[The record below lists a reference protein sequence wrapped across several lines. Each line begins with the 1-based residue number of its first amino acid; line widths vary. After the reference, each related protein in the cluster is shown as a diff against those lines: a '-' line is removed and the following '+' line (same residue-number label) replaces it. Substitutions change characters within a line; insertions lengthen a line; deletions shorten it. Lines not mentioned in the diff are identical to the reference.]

1 MNLLTTGLPELLAEE
16 ARRAWQNI
24 LESAGEALAD
34 RLTEVL
40 AEGPEALQ
48 LPRVLACSPFVAD
61 SVATQAPIATGSG
74 RQWPVAAIPA

>member
-1 MNLLTTGLPELLAEE
+1 MNLLTAALPELLAEE

-24 LESAGEALAD
+24 LESAGETLAD

-48 LPRVLACSPFVAD
+48 LPRVLA
-61 SVATQAPIATGSG
+61 
-74 RQWPVAAIPA
+74 

>member
-1 MNLLTTGLPELLAEE
+1 MNLLTTALPELLAEE

-24 LESAGEALAD
+24 LESAGETLAD

-61 SVATQAPIATGSG
+61 LLRRKPKLLLDLVVSG
-74 RQWPVAAIPA
+74 